1 MMRLTTADLATD
13 GLLWDDACAA
23 AIRTARLDH
32 VQSGKEVVR
41 HALHATGLTGLLHRR
56 RAARGFHLG
65 RYLRD
70 DPAETFRANYR
81 SGGWVHGEGQESRS
95 GIGSSAAVTTGL
107 LDRIGAAMKHL
118 GARSLVD
125 VGCGDWNWMKRSSL
139 EADYIGID
147 VVPEV
152 IEANQ
157 HYARPG
163 VRFAVANA
171 IEGPIPAA
179 DAALCRE
186 VLFHLS
192 FADALAVVKTIKAA
206 ARYLLATTDLDIWFN
221 SDIQTGDFRRINL
234 LRRPFGFPSPLGLIP
249 DGGLVPARY
258 LGVWETASLPG

>member
-1 MMRLTTADLATD
+1 
-13 GLLWDDACAA
+13 
-23 AIRTARLDH
+23 
-32 VQSGKEVVR
+32 
-41 HALHATGLTGLLHRR
+41 
-56 RAARGFHLG
+56 
-65 RYLRD
+65 
-70 DPAETFRANYR
+70 
-81 SGGWVHGEGQESRS
+81 
-95 GIGSSAAVTTGL
+95 VTTGL
-107 LDRIGAAMKHL
+107 LDRIGAGMKHL

-125 VGCGDWNWMKRSSL
+125 VGCGDWNWMKRGSL

-152 IEANQ
+152 IQENQ
-157 HYARPG
+157 QHARPG

-192 FADALAVVKTIKAA
+192 FVDALAVVKTIKAA
-206 ARYLLATTDLDIWFN
+206 TRYMLATTDLDIWFN

>member
-1 MMRLTTADLATD
+1 MEDS
-13 GLLWDDACAA
+13 LLWGDASAS
-23 AIRTARLDH
+23 AIRTARRDH
-32 VQSGKEVVR
+32 VQSGKEMIR
-41 HALHATGLTGLLHRR
+41 HALHAAGLTGLLRR
-56 RAARGFHLG
+56 RQAAQGFNVG
-65 RYLRD
+65 RYIRD
-70 DPAETFRANYR
+70 DPAETFRANYQT
-81 SGGWVHGEGQESRS
+81 GGWVHGDEQESRS
-95 GIGSSAAVTTGL
+95 GIGSSAVVTAGL
-107 LDRIGAAMKHL
+107 VDRIGAVMKHL

-125 VGCGDWNWMKRSSL
+125 VGCGDWNWMKRGTL
-139 EADYIGID
+139 DFDYTGVD

-157 HYARPG
+157 QHARLG

-179 DAALCRE
+179 DVALCRE

-192 FADALAVVKTIKAA
+192 FADARAVVRTIKTAS
-206 ARYLLATTDLDIWFN
+206 RYLLATTDLDIWFN

-234 LRRPFGFPSPLGLIP
+234 LRRPFGFPPPLGLVA